1 MLQLWQLESLLAEVC
16 VCVCVSLGVCVSVCL
31 WECVCVCVFGSVCVC
46 VCVFVCVCV
55 CVCLWGG
62 VCVLLCVEGVCVCV
76 YVRTLW
82 LPLTLQ
88 PHSNHSSL
96 GVVLHRSKG
105 TCKQMKD
112 RGGAVWSKTLQLYCS
127 SLHLLLLM
135 DDNGLLLSL

>member
-1 MLQLWQLESLLAEVC
+1 CSLSLAFVCVCACLCVCVCMVC
-16 VCVCVSLGVCVSVCL
+16 VCV
-31 WECVCVCVFGSVCVC
+31 W
-46 VCVFVCVCV
+46 CVCV
-55 CVCLWGG
+55 CVCG
-62 VCVLLCVEGVCVCV
+62 VCLGLCVCVCV
-76 YVRTLW
+76 VCGGVCVRTLW